1 LTELL
6 YFKASFFREV
16 SRNRCLH
23 SLSGSEAHR
32 FLTGITFLN
41 IDEEKLGTGLG
52 QEESD
57 RSPSQSAKKK
67 VLVAANPHSGA
78 VDRRPLLEELCR
90 ALEAAGFETD
100 LCYQL
105 DSWQSKAAELLSEG
119 TLAAVISAG
128 GDGTLAAVVN
138 RVDRGVPIL
147 VFPLGTE
154 NLLSKHYG
162 LTADIDLAVKV
173 LLRGNWIGIDAGE
186 VNGRL
191 FLVMLS
197 CGFDAAV
204 VGRMHSERRG
214 HISHWTWAKPIWDT
228 VRSYRY
234 PAIQVR
240 SADWREI
247 GPENR
252 SLGPSSEVRRN
263 SDDALSKIDSS
274 DDQREST
281 GENGGTVEFSAGWVF
296 VFNVPRYAAGLPI
309 ADDAV
314 DNDGLLDICT
324 FQGGSTCRGL
334 SYLWA
339 ILRRSHRRLRDC
351 RVGRCKSIVLDSLDE
366 VPYQV
371 DGDYGG
377 VLPIEVRVIPQRV
390 RLLVP

>member
-1 LTELL
+1 MFAFTIGERG
-6 YFKASFFREV
+6 SPFF
-16 SRNRCLH
+16 
-23 SLSGSEAHR
+23 
-32 FLTGITFLN
+32 TDKTFLN
-41 IDEEKLGTGLG
+41 IDEEELGTGLG
-52 QEESD
+52 QKESD
-57 RSPSQSAKKK
+57 KSPSQSAKKK

-78 VDRRPLLEELCR
+78 VDRRPLLEQLCR
-90 ALEAAGFETD
+90 ALEAAGFESE

-105 DSWQSKAAELLSEG
+105 DSWESKAAELLSRG

-138 RVDRGVPIL
+138 RVDPQVPIL

-162 LTADIDLAVKV
+162 LTADIDSAVNV
-173 LLRGNWIGIDAGE
+173 LSRGKWIGIDAGE

-247 GPENR
+247 GPENH
-252 SLGPSSEVRRN
+252 SLGHSSEVRR
-263 SDDALSKIDSS
+263 SSVDALSKS
-274 DDQREST
+274 DALLKSDALDEQREST
-281 GENGGTVEFSAGWVF
+281 GEHGGPVEFSAGWVF

-314 DNDGLLDICT
+314 DDDGLLDICT
-324 FQGGSTCRGL
+324 FQGGSTFRGL

-390 RLLVP
+390 KLLVP

>member
-1 LTELL
+1 
-6 YFKASFFREV
+6 
-16 SRNRCLH
+16 
-23 SLSGSEAHR
+23 
-32 FLTGITFLN
+32 LN
-41 IDEEKLGTGLG
+41 IDDEDLDTGVS
-52 QEESD
+52 QREMET
-57 RSPSQSAKKK
+57 SPKPLAKKK

-78 VDRRPLLEELCR
+78 MDRRPLLEQLCR
-90 ALEAAGFETD
+90 TLQTAGFEAE
-100 LCYQL
+100 LCYQI
-105 DSWQSKAAELLSEG
+105 DSWQEKAAALQSED

-138 RVDRGVPIL
+138 RIDRQVPIL

-162 LTADIDLAVKV
+162 LSADIDLAVDV
-173 LLRGNWIGIDAGE
+173 LSRGKCIGIDAGE

-204 VGRMHSERRG
+204 VGRMHLERRG

-240 SADWREI
+240 SEDWQEI
-247 GPENR
+247 AKENR
-252 SLGPSSEVRRN
+252 SDGQSHVVRR
-263 SDDALSKIDSS
+263 SSTDVLPKIDSP
-274 DDQREST
+274 DGREKLT
-281 GENGGTVEFSAGWVF
+281 GDNGKSIKFSAGWVF

-314 DNDGLLDICT
+314 DDDGLLDVCT
-324 FQGGSTCRGL
+324 FQGGSTFRGL

-339 ILRRSHRRLRDC
+339 ILWRSHRQLQDC
-351 RVGRCKSIVLDSLDE
+351 RVGRCKSIVLESKDE

>member
-1 LTELL
+1 M
-6 YFKASFFREV
+6 
-16 SRNRCLH
+16 
-23 SLSGSEAHR
+23 
-32 FLTGITFLN
+32 
-41 IDEEKLGTGLG
+41 GTGLG
-52 QEESD
+52 QKESD
-57 RSPSQSAKKK
+57 KSQSQVARRK

-78 VDRRPLLEELCR
+78 VDRRPLLEQLCQ
-90 ALEAAGFETD
+90 ALEGAGFEAD
-100 LCYQL
+100 LSYQL
-105 DSWQSKAAELLSEG
+105 DSWQSKAAEFLSEG
-119 TLAAVISAG
+119 TLAGVVSAG

-138 RVDRGVPIL
+138 RVDRQIPIL

-173 LLRGNWIGIDAGE
+173 LSRGKWIGIDAGE

-234 PAIQVR
+234 PAIHVR
-240 SADWREI
+240 SPDWREI
-247 GPENR
+247 DSENR
-252 SLGPSSEVRRN
+252 SLGQSPAIRGSSGE
-263 SDDALSKIDSS
+263 SASKNAPS
-274 DDQREST
+274 DDQGEST
-281 GENGGTVEFSAGWVF
+281 CQRGGSVEFSAGWVF

-324 FQGGSTCRGL
+324 FQGGSTFRGL

-351 RVGRCKSIVLDSLDE
+351 RVGRCKSIVLDSLEE